1 MDEEKQ
7 VASTGKACPTLDYYQ
22 IVLIVMV
29 VLFLIIYS
37 DWNGSSI
44 IDWLNIDD

>member
-7 VASTGKACPTLDYYQ
+7 VAAAGKACPTLDYYQ
-22 IVLIVMV
+22 IVLIVLV
-29 VLFLIIYS
+29 VLFLIIYI

-44 IDWLNIDD
+44 VDWLNIDD

>member
-1 MDEEKQ
+1 MNEDKEVSGTK
-7 VASTGKACPTLDYYQ
+7 TCPTLDYYQ

-29 VLFLIIYS
+29 VLFLIIYI

-44 IDWLNIDD
+44 VDWLNIDD